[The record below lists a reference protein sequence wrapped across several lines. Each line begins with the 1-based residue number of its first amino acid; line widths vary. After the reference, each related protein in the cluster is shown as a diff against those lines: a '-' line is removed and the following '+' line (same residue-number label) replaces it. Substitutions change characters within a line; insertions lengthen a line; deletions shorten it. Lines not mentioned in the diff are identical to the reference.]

1 MAYHRVRPGT
11 RIRLGRIDPA
21 DTGKH
26 ADEAAARA
34 KLGQDIA
41 RLAKLQDVLYAER
54 RHAVLV
60 VLQGMDTSGK
70 DGTVKHVMSGVNP
83 SGCEVVPFKVP
94 IEEEAAHDFLWRAH
108 RAAPRRGHITIF
120 NRSHYEDVLVPRVH
134 RTVPRVVVR
143 RRYALIND
151 FERLLAENGTL
162 IVKFFLHISK
172 GEQRRRLAERLADPD
187 KAWKFSANDLKERA
201 LWERYVT
208 AYEKLFD
215 LFEQHAARSREA
227 AALLGKV
234 LHDGVDPEEQAA
246 RVKVVEHQGDEITHT
261 VIERLHQTFITPID
275 RGDIHELISRM
286 DDVLDL
292 IEASAERIALY
303 GIRTMEPEARE
314 LGDVLEKSVEEM
326 EAAVRTV
333 GDLKNRPRLLAHCT
347 EINRL
352 ENVGDQLLRRAV
364 ARLFRESPDPIH
376 VIKWK
381 EIYDYLENAIDRCE
395 DVANVIEGVALEYA

>member
-1 MAYHRVRPGT
+1 MAHHRRPP
-11 RIRLGRIDPA
+11 RPRLPLGRIDPA

-94 IEEEAAHDFLWRAH
+94 TEEEAAHDFLWRAH

-134 RTVPRVVVR
+134 RTVPRAVVR
-143 RRYALIND
+143 RRYAQIND
-151 FERLLAENGTL
+151 FERILAENGTL

-172 GEQRRRLAERLADPD
+172 REQRRRLAERLADPD
-187 KAWKFSANDLKERA
+187 KAWKFSLGDLKERA

-208 AYEKLFD
+208 AYEKL
-215 LFEQHAARSREA
+215 LSRCSTPHAPWYVISADHKWYRNLARASVLVHALEA
-227 AALLGKV
+227 VAHLGKV
-234 LHDGVDPEEQAA
+234 VHEGVDAEEQGA

-292 IEASAERIALY
+292 IDASAERIALY

-326 EAAVRTV
+326 EAAVRTLR
-333 GDLKNRPRLLAHCT
+333 DLKNRPRLLAHCT

-352 ENVGDQLLRRAV
+352 ENVGDQLLRRGGP
-364 ARLFRESPDPIH
+364 RPLPRGPPPPH
-376 VIKWK
+376 P
-381 EIYDYLENAIDRCE
+381 
-395 DVANVIEGVALEYA
+395 